1 MRILGIDP
9 GTRVAGYGIVD
20 LSADGKSTIVGVA
33 AGAWRLDAK
42 LPLSARLGQLAIE
55 FRRVLDAYSPQIL
68 CLELAFMGENA
79 RSALFLGHAR
89 GVVMAEAHLRGLV
102 IHEISA
108 TSAKKMIT
116 NYGRADKHLV
126 AQTLSGLLGLSF
138 EKLPYDASDAL
149 GIAYAQALRERQ
161 GGAVPSSR
169 VDGARGAV
177 GSTSVLASSQASA
190 NAEGLKTWATAEKK
204 KSAKNKKGFEVFL
217 QK

>member
-20 LSADGKSTIVGVA
+20 FCHDGNIPIRGVA
-33 AGAWRLDAK
+33 AGAWRLDAS
-42 LPLSARLGQLAIE
+42 LPLAARLGQLAIE
-55 FRRVLDAYSPQIL
+55 FRRVLDVYSPQIL

-89 GVVMAEAHLRGLV
+89 GVVLAEAHLHGLV

-116 NYGRADKHLV
+116 NFGRADKHLV

-149 GIAYAQALRERQ
+149 GIAYAQALRELQ
-161 GGAVPSSR
+161 G
-169 VDGARGAV
+169 
-177 GSTSVLASSQASA
+177 LAMPTATLSKVAAKSAA
-190 NAEGLKTWATAEKK
+190 NAEGLRTWAQADKK
-204 KSAKNKKGFEVFL
+204 KASKNKKGFEVFL
-217 QK
+217 PK